1 MDRRGTGDESPVEV
15 TNEGEV
21 TMSDIMARIRSDVGN
36 ERGGEMVEWV
46 IVVAILAVV
55 AIAVLGPNGVL
66 SNALSGGLVHIANTI
81 NAL

>member
-1 MDRRGTGDESPVEV
+1 
-15 TNEGEV
+15 
-21 TMSDIMARIRSDVGN
+21 VGN